1 MTSFVG
7 LGELRNRKLKWMP
20 DFLRKKRIGGGEEQA
35 VHLGGRVERGHV
47 NCASEQSKS
56 TGILCQHGKVDV

>member
-1 MTSFVG
+1 M
-7 LGELRNRKLKWMP
+7 LKWMP

-47 NCASEQSKS
+47 NCTSEQSKS
-56 TGILCQHGKVDV
+56 TRILCQHGKVDV